1 MRHRSACFSILSM
14 LVQDM
19 EPVVMCRVECV
30 TVEGKGQSCKDELRA
45 STDVLYWAMTPSV
58 ANPRPFSGIRTEAA
72 QRRKK
77 CSVRARFSKLW
88 LPVSLLVVAFAGFA
102 AFSGKYIWLYVTRR
116 TDPPAPVADLL
127 HDPRTSSNAEVLL
140 DEANRLAR
148 LFNWPKAGPLYA
160 RAEELFRSKG
170 DTRNEI
176 YARVG
181 RIRAQS
187 ETMSWVDVSNL
198 LGQQLE
204 LPVARADPKLRL
216 WCLAAKGYTD
226 LEINP
231 ASAKRAWTEAQT
243 IAHNL
248 GEAQWEARAE
258 GELGIIAFLEGNS
271 RRAAVMVGDSV
282 LSAKASGDVG
292 GQVRMLEMLGNG
304 FNEAKRYGEAIAFFE
319 RAIKIN
325 GATPDAGFPFMAYEG
340 ESHAL
345 SSQGK
350 LSEAREKLER
360 ALAVA
365 RENQKLGHETMIL
378 QLLGELEMRERNRQ
392 AAMDYL
398 ERSRELGQKYSFYR
412 TLGQSM
418 IDLAALYQDAGDLKS
433 AEERAT
439 IGVDAS
445 RRVGDRYYLPR
456 DLTVLADL
464 KARRSAVRDAE
475 ALYENAED
483 VIDGML
489 VNLNEAYW
497 TSSLAGAMSDTY
509 LQHFGLEARQGNV
522 ERAFSVLE
530 RVRGRTAAALLENR
544 VSLPKDEP
552 AAVLALEDAVSN
564 LQLRLIR
571 SENPKERAELL
582 DQLVEYERQL
592 GWTRTEKTESKS
604 HWFDRP
610 APLKAVQSSLHT
622 DEVVLEYVL
631 TEPHSYCVWMTRSG
645 AGVQIFPEGRKQIE
659 DLTRRF
665 LDTVKARRDD
675 PTAARELHGILI
687 RQLPSEANRD
697 NIVVV
702 PDGVLHLLPFDIL
715 RDASGALLLQTHTIS
730 YAPDSTVL
738 QVLRNEPT
746 PAVRQHAFLGVG
758 DPPYQNQGHI
768 SAKLDMP
775 NGFRRRLERDL
786 SDAFGATLY
795 DLPET
800 REEVLTASKTI
811 GPDSV
816 TLLGPN
822 ATETA
827 FKAEPLADFKIV
839 HIAAHGFV
847 DTQFPE
853 RSGVV
858 LGVDPSSHD
867 DGLLQL
873 REIMRLRFNADLVTL
888 SACNT
893 GVGKIEG
900 EEGVTNLVEAFL
912 VSGARAVAASLW
924 SADDTY
930 TVDLMEH
937 FYAHIA
943 GGEGKSG
950 ALRQAK
956 LDLLAKYGKDV
967 PPYYWGAFVLI
978 GDGGSP
984 IRLSAQ

>member
-1 MRHRSACFSILSM
+1 VH
-14 LVQDM
+14 
-19 EPVVMCRVECV
+19 
-30 TVEGKGQSCKDELRA
+30 
-45 STDVLYWAMTPSV
+45 
-58 ANPRPFSGIRTEAA
+58 
-72 QRRKK
+72 
-77 CSVRARFSKLW
+77 ARFSKLW
-88 LPVSLLVVAFAGFA
+88 LSVSLVVLAFAGFA
-102 AFSGKYIWLYVTRR
+102 AVSRKYIWLYVTRR
-116 TDPPAPVADLL
+116 IDPPPPVADLL
-127 HDPRTSSNAEVLL
+127 HDPQTSSNPEVLL
-140 DEANRLAR
+140 QEANRLAWV
-148 LFNWPKAGPLYA
+148 FNWPNAGPLYA
-160 RAEELFRSKG
+160 RAEELFSLKG

-187 ETMSWVDVSNL
+187 ETMSWVDVSNV
-198 LGQQLE
+198 LGEQLQ
-204 LPVARADPKLRL
+204 LPAAKTDLKLRL

-231 ASAKRAWTEAQT
+231 ASAKRAWAEAQA
-243 IAHNL
+243 IAHRL
-248 GEAQWEARAE
+248 GQAQWEARAE

-271 RRAAVMVGDSV
+271 RRAAVMVGDAV

-304 FNEAKRYGEAIAFFE
+304 FNEAKRYGDAIAFFE
-319 RAIKIN
+319 RALKIS
-325 GATPDAGFPFMAYEG
+325 GATPDAGFPYMAFEG
-340 ESHAL
+340 ESQAL
-345 SSQGK
+345 FSQGK

-378 QLLGELEMRERNRQ
+378 QLLGELEMRTANRQ
-392 AAMDYL
+392 AAMAYL
-398 ERSRELGQKYSFYR
+398 EQSRELAQKYSFYR

-418 IDLAALYQDAGDLKS
+418 IDLAALYRDAGDLKS
-433 AEERAT
+433 AEERAI

-445 RRVGDRYYLPR
+445 RHVGDRYYLPR

-464 KARRSAVRDAE
+464 KGRRGAVREAG

-509 LQHFGLEARQGNV
+509 LRHFDLEARQGNV

-530 RVRGRTAAALLENR
+530 RVRGRTAAALLENK
-544 VSLPKDEP
+544 VSLRNDESP
-552 AAVLALEDAVSN
+552 DVRALEDAVSD
-564 LQLRLIR
+564 LQLRLLS
-571 SENPKERAELL
+571 SENPKERTGLL
-582 DQLVEYERQL
+582 DQLVEFERRL
-592 GWTRTEKTESKS
+592 EWTRTERTEPKS
-604 HWFDRP
+604 RWFDKP
-610 APLKAVQSSLHT
+610 AALKAIQSALHPE
-622 DEVVLEYVL
+622 EVVLEYVL
-631 TEPHSYCVWMTRSG
+631 SDPHSYCVWISRND
-645 AGVQIFPEGRKQIE
+645 AGVQVLPEGRKQIE
-659 DLTRRF
+659 DLTRKF
-665 LDTVKARRDD
+665 LESVKARRGDD
-675 PTAARELHGILI
+675 AAAKQLYTILI
-687 RQLPSEANRD
+687 EKLPPESNRE
-697 NIVVV
+697 NVIVIA
-702 PDGVLHLLPFDIL
+702 DGVLHLLPFDIL
-715 RDASGALLLQTHTIS
+715 RDADGALLLQSRTIS
-730 YAPDSTVL
+730 YAPAATVL
-738 QVLRNEPT
+738 QVLRSEPT
-746 PAVRQHAFLGVG
+746 PALRQHAFLGVG

-768 SAKLDMP
+768 SAKLEKP
-775 NGFRRRLERDL
+775 SGFQRRLERDL

-795 DLPET
+795 DLPAT
-800 REEVLTASKTI
+800 REEVLAASKTI

-816 TLLGPN
+816 ILLGPN

-853 RSGVV
+853 RSGLV

-867 DGLLQL
+867 DGLLQV
-873 REIMRLRFNADLVTL
+873 REIMRLHFNADLVTL

-930 TVDLMEH
+930 TGKLMER
-937 FYAHIA
+937 FYTHIA
-943 GGEGKSG
+943 EGQPKAA

-956 LDLLAKYGKDV
+956 LDLLAPDGRV
-967 PPYYWGAFVLI
+967 SPYYWGAFVLV
-978 GDGGSP
+978 GEGGTAIP
-984 IRLSAQ
+984 LGK

>member
-1 MRHRSACFSILSM
+1 MSLVRIHFSKPWLFFLLLS
-14 LVQDM
+14 LIVSLGLFAA
-19 EPVVMCRVECV
+19 VSRKYVW
-30 TVEGKGQSCKDELRA
+30 
-45 STDVLYWAMTPSV
+45 LYITRKV
-58 ANPRPFSGIRTEAA
+58 DPRP
-72 QRRKK
+72 
-77 CSVRARFSKLW
+77 
-88 LPVSLLVVAFAGFA
+88 PVS
-102 AFSGKYIWLYVTRR
+102 
-116 TDPPAPVADLL
+116 DLL
-127 HDPRTSSNAEVLL
+127 HDPRTSSDPEVLL
-140 DEANRLAR
+140 EEASRFAW

-187 ETMSWVDVSNL
+187 ETMSWVEVSNV

-204 LPVARADPKLRL
+204 LPVAKTDPKLRL

-231 ASAKRAWTEAQT
+231 ASAKRAWTEALS
-243 IAHNL
+243 IAHRL
-248 GEAQWEARAE
+248 GDAQWEARTE

-271 RRAAVMVGDSV
+271 RHAAVMVGDSV

-325 GATPDAGFPFMAYEG
+325 SATLDAGFPFMAYEG

-345 SSQGK
+345 FSQGK
-350 LSEAREKLER
+350 FSEAREMLAR

-365 RENQKLGHETMIL
+365 KENRKLGHETMIL
-378 QLLGELEMRERNRQ
+378 QLLGELEMRTGNRE
-392 AAMDYL
+392 AAMQYL
-398 ERSRELGQKYSFYR
+398 EQSREFAQKYDFYR

-418 IDLAALYQDAGDLKS
+418 IDLATLYRDAGDLKS
-433 AEERAT
+433 AEERAI
-439 IGVDAS
+439 IGVEAS

-456 DLTVLADL
+456 DLTVLAGL
-464 KARRSAVRDAE
+464 KAQRGNIREAE

-497 TSSLAGAMSDTY
+497 TSALAGAMSETY
-509 LQHFGLEARQGNV
+509 LQHFGLEARQRNV

-530 RVRGRTAAALLENR
+530 RVRGRTAAALLENK
-544 VSLPKDEP
+544 VSLNSDES
-552 AAVLALEDAVSN
+552 ADVRALEDGVSD
-564 LQLRLIR
+564 LQLRLIH
-571 SENPKERAELL
+571 SVNPKERADLL
-582 DQLVEYERQL
+582 DQLVEYERRL
-592 GWTRTEKTESKS
+592 GWARTERMEPKS
-604 HWFDRP
+604 RWFDRP
-610 APLKAVQSSLHT
+610 AALKAVQSALHPE
-622 DEVVLEYVL
+622 EVVLEYVL
-631 TEPHSYCVWMTRSG
+631 SEPHSYCVWISRRV
-645 AGVQIFPEGRKQIE
+645 AGIQQLTAGRKQIE
-659 DLTRRF
+659 DLTRK
-665 LDTVKARRDD
+665 LLESVKARRDD
-675 PTAARELHGILI
+675 EAAARQLYTILI
-687 RQLPSEANRD
+687 GSLPADASRENL
-697 NIVVV
+697 IVVA
-702 PDGVLHLLPFDIL
+702 DDVLHLLPFDIL
-715 RDASGALLLQTHTIS
+715 RDANSALLLQTHTIS
-730 YAPDSTVL
+730 YAPAATVL
-738 QVLRNEPT
+738 QVLRSET
-746 PAVRQHAFLGVG
+746 RPAVAQHAFLGVG

-768 SAKLDMP
+768 SVMLEKP
-775 NGFRRRLERDL
+775 TGFQRRLERDL
-786 SDAFGATLY
+786 SDAFGTTLY

-816 TLLGPN
+816 ILLGQN

-827 FKAEPLADFKIV
+827 FKARPLADFKIV

-853 RSGVV
+853 RSGLV
-858 LGVDPSSHD
+858 LGVDPSTHD
-867 DGLLQL
+867 DGLLQV
-873 REIMRLRFNADLVTL
+873 REIIRLHFNADLVTL

-912 VSGARAVAASLW
+912 VSGAKAVVASLW

-930 TVDLMEH
+930 TGRLMER
-937 FYAHIA
+937 FYTHIV
-943 GGEGKSG
+943 EGQAKAA

-956 LDLLAKYGKDV
+956 LDLLAQEGRV
-967 PPYYWGAFVLI
+967 SPYYWGAFVLV
-978 GDGGSP
+978 GEGETP
-984 IRLSAQ
+984 IPLGHR